1 MSRILAIS
9 DIHGHSEGAAKLLQ
23 KANYVPGVDR
33 LYLLGD
39 FIDWDPGTWAAL
51 GYVRALVGQGARAVL
66 GNMER
71 WLLAEADKE
80 AGANDGTGARMDGRL
95 SVRQEDVAFLRE
107 TPLYWREGKHLFVHA
122 GVRPGVALERQTAGD
137 LTGIRRE
144 FWGDEAAL
152 PYTVVFGHTPT
163 FKLGAEPGEL
173 WFGRDRIGI
182 DTGAKHGF
190 RLTLVDLTNQLS
202 YSCSTSAAERYA
214 DFRTAEWSAGRR
226 KQG

>member
-9 DIHGHSEGAAKLLQ
+9 DIHGHTEGAAKLLQ
-23 KANYVPGVDR
+23 KANYVPDVDR

-39 FIDWDPGTWAAL
+39 FIDWDPGTWASI
-51 GYVRALVGQGARAVL
+51 GYVRKLVLQGARAVL

-80 AGANDGTGARMDGRL
+80 AGADDGEGQGEGMHGRL
-95 SVRQEDVAFLRE
+95 SICQEDVAFLRA

-122 GVRPGVALERQTAGD
+122 GVRPGVALERQTAAD

-144 FWGDEAAL
+144 FWGDEASL

-163 FKLGAEPGEL
+163 FKMGAEPGEL

-182 DTGAKHGF
+182 DTGAKHGC
-190 RLTLVDLTNQLS
+190 RLTLVDLTNRLA
-202 YSCSTSAAERYA
+202 YSCSTGASERYS
-214 DFRTAEWSAGRR
+214 DFRQSSSG
-226 KQG
+226 